1 MTEIIVPV
9 PDDLKDR
16 AESAAR
22 QHGISL
28 AEYVRQCIAM
38 TVDDRLKDPL
48 FANLS
53 VFYGDAPSDLSTRLD
68 DHLYGEES

>member
-1 MTEIIVPV
+1 MTDIIIPV
-9 PDDLKDR
+9 PDDLKTR
-16 AESAAR
+16 AEAAAR
-22 QHGISL
+22 QQGVSL

-38 TVDDRLKDPL
+38 TVDERLKDPL

-68 DHLYGEES
+68 DYLYGEQS